1 MSGLTGLKKVTRLRK
16 YINGEPTQDVKDNT
30 VGTEGYIP
38 DYKDEIDCPVGCNII
53 SDGDGVIKDYVAPAQ
68 VFTTTTTTQAVVL
81 TRDWVIENYNQ
92 TDTITFQYVDENGVK
107 GEIVVLPDTSANI
120 TSTLQ
125 PKRVSGPSTFTV
137 EPDGDPYQ
145 ATVTATSDTITTDDY
160 TIDNS
165 SATTVTYVEFTQAG
179 ENTVSRAAI
188 KPGDT
193 VSLSS
198 DTQVNVVNNTGVAT
212 ATQTSTNITP
222 QSDEYT
228 VTSGEQEEEI
238 TIQYRPYLGMTEFAT
253 LSPEEEVVIKS
264 QDTPTVV
271 GTGTATIVADG
282 NPTQNEVKSFVP
294 RDVCDQF
301 ELFNGTNT
309 QSVISYR
316 DCDFIDRQVS
326 VESGETVYVP
336 SVTEP
341 TIVSG
346 STGTDISR
354 IDDSTSTSGSAFN
367 VPSINEILN
376 NERLTEIETSSIQQ
390 ESASNT
396 EEYQTQQ
403 TETRQEQTSYDYV
416 CGENYTISG
425 DGKCKDGTVISKWF
439 PKTIKIKTGPNT
451 GTMKFTSYDLG
462 ESPIIYIIKEGNTVI
477 FDKCIVQED
486 EGSFGQA
493 QVVANKALVDNGMSQ
508 SDADDYTSG
517 SKRALPNRVS
527 EVVYAPTK
535 TKTEF
540 TITKSTVADFVTME
554 IYAPLNTCLDY
565 IDFQA
570 HRAYFKLDC
579 V

>member
-1 MSGLTGLKKVTRLRK
+1 MALTGLKKVTKLRK
-16 YINGEPTQDVKDNT
+16 YINGVPTQDVKSNT
-30 VGTEGYIP
+30 VGTEGFIP
-38 DYKDEIDCPVGCNII
+38 DYKDVIDCPTGCNIVT
-53 SDGDGVIKDYVAPAQ
+53 DGDGNIQDYVAPF
-68 VFTTTTTTQAVVL
+68 VSLTTTTTTQAVVL
-81 TRDWVIENYNQ
+81 TRNWIIENFSQ
-92 TDTITFQYVDENGVK
+92 TDIIKFKYKLPDGSVSEMS
-107 GEIVVLPDTSANI
+107 VLPDTTANV
-120 TSTLQ
+120 TSTVQ
-125 PKRVSGPSTFTV
+125 PKRISGPSTFSVT
-137 EPDGDPYQ
+137 PDGDPYQ

-179 ENTVSRAAI
+179 EDIVSRAAI

-198 DTQVNVVNNTGVAT
+198 DTQVNVINNTGTAT
-212 ATQTSTNITP
+212 ATKTATGITP
-222 QSDEYT
+222 ESDDYT

-253 LSPEEEVVIKS
+253 LSPEEEIVIKS

-271 GTGTATIVADG
+271 GSGTATIVAAG
-282 NPTQNEVKSFVP
+282 SPTQDIAKSFIP
-294 RDVCDQF
+294 KDVCDQF
-301 ELFNGTNT
+301 ELFNGTR
-309 QSVISYR
+309 QPSVVAYR

-326 VESGETVYVP
+326 VEAGETVYVP
-336 SVTEP
+336 SVIEP
-341 TIVSG
+341 SVASG
-346 STGTDISR
+346 SSGVDISR
-354 IDDSTSTSGSAFN
+354 IEDNTSTSGSAFN
-367 VPSINEILN
+367 IPSINNDRESNRIEEAIQN
-376 NERLTEIETSSIQQ
+376 ATEQ
-390 ESASNT
+390 ESVTNT
-396 EEYQTQQ
+396 QEYETEQ
-403 TETRQEQTSYDYV
+403 TESRLEETAYDYV
-416 CGENYTISG
+416 CGENYTIRG
-425 DGKCKDGTVISKWF
+425 DGKCQDGTVISKWF

-451 GTMKFTSYDLG
+451 GTMKFTSYDYG
-462 ESPIIYIIKEGNTVI
+462 DSPIIYIIKEGNTVI
-477 FDKCIVQED
+477 FDKCIVQEE

-527 EVVYAPTK
+527 VATYAPTK
-535 TKTEF
+535 TRTEF
-540 TITKSTVADFVTME
+540 TITKNTVADFVTME